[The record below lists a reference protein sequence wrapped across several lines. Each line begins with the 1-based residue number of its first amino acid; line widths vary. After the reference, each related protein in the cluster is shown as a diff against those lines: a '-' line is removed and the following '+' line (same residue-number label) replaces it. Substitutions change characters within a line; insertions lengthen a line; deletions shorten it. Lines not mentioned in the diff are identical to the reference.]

1 MLIFNN
7 VIVKDKITRIKTKT
21 KTKYN
26 YAINELNHS
35 VNNVNIDRYIDK

>member
-7 VIVKDKITRIKTKT
+7 VIVKDKITRIKTNT
-21 KTKYN
+21 RYN

-35 VNNVNIDRYIDK
+35 VNNVNIDRYIDKLY